1 MAVQNWALISLA
13 LANLSHPAQVSM
25 KDHESLQTTSYIK
38 YHQITSSDHS
48 SFRRTQPSQPF
59 SKISKGSRLWL
70 LSLAPV
76 SRVPAPTKPGHR
88 TSLAS
93 AQRHLESSLW
103 WAICDAI
110 IFHWLNSCCI
120 HREIWPQNPYKS
132 KSATHSI
139 LISLL
144 SDEIQRQKNGR
155 SGFTSKHCIA
165 VLRCCFCSLE
175 GLRQANVAV
184 LQE

>member
-1 MAVQNWALISLA
+1 MQVVAPLCPHRRMPLSILNISLNLHERSWKPANHKLHQVIIQNSEELKQPSRPLRA
-13 LANLSHPAQVSM
+13 LAL
-25 KDHESLQTTSYIK
+25 
-38 YHQITSSDHS
+38 
-48 SFRRTQPSQPF
+48 
-59 SKISKGSRLWL
+59 
-70 LSLAPV
+70 V

-103 WAICDAI
+103 WAICDAM